1 MRPPEVK
8 KLLLALAASAAV
20 LAVIVTVT
28 VLARPGPTDDGGPQ
42 AGAEPTSW
50 RTEYWHDTRVD
61 VPADWGWGS
70 SPSADGRGVY
80 WCGEPGA
87 VVGPAGT
94 RLPRVDPA
102 TPYVGRPILQTD
114 VCQGGGDQTPPAPY
128 VWLGAPV
135 EPGTVDL
142 GDGYVRE
149 TREIAGSTVSVAT
162 RDPGLRER
170 ILDSARGGETC
181 FSDLEQAPSV
191 RSMLIE
197 GMGEATSMQVCAYR
211 GDPTRGFD
219 LVYADRLGPGA
230 AQRFVSA
237 ATKSRTSTVKCGD
250 DSASEFVVLTVEG
263 DDPFGDAPVT
273 LDYVVDLGCARV
285 EVSPGD
291 HRELTRAVVE
301 PWAVGGIPAVLTG
314 PWRGEDP
321 MTDLFIGMQG

>member
-1 MRPPEVK
+1 VK
-8 KLLLALAASAAV
+8 KLLLVLAAPAAV

-28 VLARPGPTDDGGPQ
+28 VLTRPGPTTGG
-42 AGAEPTSW
+42 GGGEPTAW

-87 VVGPAGT
+87 VVGAAGT
-94 RLPRVDPA
+94 RLPRVDP
-102 TPYVGRPILQTD
+102 TMPYVGRPILQTD
-114 VCQGGGDQTPPAPY
+114 LCQGGGDRTPPAPY

-149 TREIAGSTVSVAT
+149 TREIDGSTVSVAT

-170 ILDSARGGETC
+170 ILDSAAGGETC
-181 FSDLEQAPSV
+181 SSDLGEAPSV
-191 RSMLIE
+191 RSVLTE
-197 GMGEATSMQVCAYR
+197 GMGAATSMQVCAYR
-211 GDPTRGFD
+211 GEPARGFD
-219 LVYADRLGPGA
+219 LVYADRLGAEA
-230 AQRFVSA
+230 AERFVSA
-237 ATKSRTSTVKCGD
+237 ATGSRTSRVECGD
-250 DSASEFVVLTVEG
+250 DRASEFVVLTVEG
-263 DDPFGDAPVT
+263 EDPYGDAPVT
-273 LDYVVDLGCARV
+273 QDYVVDLGCPWV

-291 HRELTRAVVE
+291 RRELTRAVVE

-314 PWRGEDP
+314 PKGEDP
-321 MTDLFIGMQG
+321 MTDRFIGMQG

>member
-8 KLLLALAASAAV
+8 NLLLVLAASLAVVAV
-20 LAVIVTVT
+20 LAGAS
-28 VLARPGPTDDGGPQ
+28 LLRSDPAADGGPPA
-42 AGAEPTSW
+42 AGTPTEW
-50 RTEYWHDTRVD
+50 RTEYWHDTQVD

-94 RLPRVDPA
+94 RLPRVDP
-102 TPYVGRPILQTD
+102 TVPYVGRPILQTD

-149 TREIAGSTVSVAT
+149 TREVNGSTVSVAT
-162 RDPGLRER
+162 RDAALRER
-170 ILDSARGGETC
+170 ILDSATGGASC
-181 FSDLEQAPSV
+181 SSDLEEAPSV
-191 RSMLIE
+191 RSILTE
-197 GMGEATSMQVCAYR
+197 GMGAATSMQVCAYR
-211 GDPTRGFD
+211 GEPARGFD
-219 LVYADRLGPGA
+219 LVYAARLGAAA

-237 ATKSRTSTVKCGD
+237 ATAARAGTVRCADAG
-250 DSASEFVVLTVEG
+250 AGELVVLTVEG

-273 LDYVVDLGCARV
+273 QDYVVDLGCPAV

-291 HRELTRAVVE
+291 RRELTRAVVE
-301 PWAVGGIPAVLTG
+301 PWAVGGIQAVLVG
-314 PWRGEDP
+314 PRGGRDP